1 MDVMTTNEA
10 KRLELRRI
18 VVNGRAQTGRYVGG
32 VIHLPDGNLISEVD
46 AVHLPPC
53 EPSKII
59 CVHLNYD
66 DRRIE
71 IRQPQP
77 EPTPS
82 YFLKPPTSLNAHEG
96 VVYRPVGTKYL
107 NYEGEIGVV
116 IGAEARGIKREQ
128 AHRYVRGYVAAND
141 IGCHDFRDIDRG
153 SMLRVKG
160 MDGFSPIGP
169 GLVSGVDIQQSRLR
183 TYLNG
188 RLVQDVAAADMVF
201 GIDYLIADLSRYMTL
216 LPGDLILTGTP
227 AHSRPMNV
235 GDVIEVEVTGVGRLR
250 NRIAEA
256 PSSVVDVGHSPTD
269 TPQIRHIALGGE
281 AQ

>member
-1 MDVMTTNEA
+1 M
-10 KRLELRRI
+10 KSQPQRLEMRRI
-18 VVNGRAQTGRYVGG
+18 LRNGRAQTGRYADG
-32 VIHLPDGNLISEVD
+32 VIHLPDGSVVREVD

-71 IRQPQP
+71 IRQPHP
-77 EPTPS
+77 EPAPS
-82 YFLKPPTSLNAHEG
+82 YFFKPPTSLNAHEG
-96 VVYRPVGTKYL
+96 VVYRPIGTKYL

-116 IGAEARGIKREQ
+116 IGAEARGVTREQ
-128 AHRYVRGYVAAND
+128 AHHYVRGYVAAND

-169 GLVSGVDIQQSRLR
+169 GLVSGIDIRQSRLR
-183 TYLNG
+183 TYVNG
-188 RLVQDVAAADMVF
+188 QLVQDASAVDMVF

-227 AHSRPMNV
+227 AHSRPMNP
-235 GDVIEVEVTGVGRLR
+235 GDLVEVEVTGVGRLR

-256 PSSVVDVGHSPTD
+256 QSQAVTVGHAPTD

-281 AQ
+281 TQ